1 MEDFMRNVRTLS
13 SQDSHD
19 KALEA
24 LIADENIDWEKKAS
38 LKRQMETDHN
48 QTLRENAQTV
58 AWAQAAQTQSV
69 HAATSSWTLNY
80 GMLLTCG
87 VLVAGLFSPKSRKL
101 IRSTTKHLNSPAGKR
116 ALRNLNRNLQ
126 GAVIQHAPSEY
137 ITAGQT
143 AAQ

>member
-1 MEDFMRNVRTLS
+1 MEDFMRNMRTLS

-69 HAATSSWTLNY
+69 HA
-80 GMLLTCG
+80 LL
-87 VLVAGLFSPKSRKL
+87 
-101 IRSTTKHLNSPAGKR
+101 
-116 ALRNLNRNLQ
+116 Q
-126 GAVIQHAPSEY
+126 AP
-137 ITAGQT
+137 GR
-143 AAQ
+143 